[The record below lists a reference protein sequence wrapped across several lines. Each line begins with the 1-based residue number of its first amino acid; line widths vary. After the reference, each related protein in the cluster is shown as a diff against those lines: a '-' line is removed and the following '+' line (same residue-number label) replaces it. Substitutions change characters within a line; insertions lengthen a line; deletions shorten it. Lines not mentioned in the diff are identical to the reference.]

1 MRVAI
6 NVEQLFYRAPGGTGR
21 YTARLAAEIAR
32 AGDTVV
38 PFLAWHR
45 REEIAATFRRHGLEG
60 IGASRAVRL
69 PLPRPLLFDAWNTL
83 GAPAPQGLSK
93 AIRSAEIIH
102 ATSVA
107 VPPVRRVPLVVTVH
121 DAGFAVFP
129 EAYPRRGR
137 RFHVAGVRRAA
148 RSADVVIAPSEAAGD
163 EIAAHS
169 PIRRS
174 QIRVVHHGVDHHL
187 ADTVAVTD
195 VLSRRGLDDAPY
207 VFWVGS
213 LDPRKN
219 VGTLVAAMARL
230 VGRDGS
236 DGAPL
241 RLVLAG
247 PAGWKDEH
255 LFSDADLAA
264 LGDRLR
270 VLGAVDDDELRCLYA
285 GAACFAF
292 PSLHEG
298 FGLPVLEAMVQG
310 TPVVCADIPALREV
324 AGEAALFVTPTD
336 VEAWAEALGTVTG
349 DPARRQAL
357 VSAGTSRAAGFTW
370 DRAAAETRAIYREL
384 LGAPARGRR
393 R

>member
-1 MRVAI
+1 VRVAI

-21 YTARLAAEIAR
+21 YTARLTAEIAR

-45 REEIAATFRRHGLEG
+45 RADVAAAFRRHG
-60 IGASRAVRL
+60 IDSVDPDRAVRL

-83 GAPAPQGLSK
+83 GAPAPQGLSR

-102 ATSVA
+102 APSVA
-107 VPPVRRVPLVVTVH
+107 VPPVKGVPLVVSIH

-129 EAYPRRGR
+129 EAYPARGL

-148 RSADVVIAPSEAAGD
+148 QWADAVIAPTEAAAE
-163 EIAAHS
+163 EIVANS
-169 PIRRS
+169 PVRRS
-174 QIRVVHHGVDHHL
+174 QIRVVPHGVDRRL
-187 ADTVAVTD
+187 ADLVTLAD
-195 VLSRRGLDDAPY
+195 VLARRRLDDAPY

-230 VGRDGS
+230 VRDG
-236 DGAPL
+236 GFPH

-255 LFSDADLAA
+255 LFSDADLAV

-270 VLGAVDDDELRCLYA
+270 VLGRVDDEELLCLYA

-298 FGLPVLEAMVQG
+298 FGFPVLEAMVQG
-310 TPVVCADIPALREV
+310 TPVVCADIPTLREV
-324 AGEAALFVTPTD
+324 AGDAALLVAPTD
-336 VEAWAEALGTVTG
+336 VEAWAEALAAVTG
-349 DPARRQAL
+349 DAGRRQGLA
-357 VSAGTSRAAGFTW
+357 SAGTTRAAEFTW
-370 DRAAAETRAIYREL
+370 DRTVAETRAIYREL
-384 LGAPARGRR
+384 LGAPATGRR

>member
-32 AGDTVV
+32 TGDTVV

-45 REEIAATFRRHGLEG
+45 KEEVAATFRRHGLEG
-60 IGASRAVRL
+60 VGVDRAVRL

-102 ATSVA
+102 APSVA
-107 VPPVRRVPLVVTVH
+107 VPPVSRVPLVVTVH

-129 EAYPRRGR
+129 EAYPRRGL

-148 RSADVVIAPSEAAGD
+148 QWADAVIAPSEAAGD

-169 PIRRS
+169 PIHRS
-174 QIRVVHHGVDHHL
+174 QIRVVHHGVDHTL
-187 ADTVAVTD
+187 ADTAAVTD
-195 VLSRRGLDDAPY
+195 LLARRRLDDAPY

-230 VGRDGS
+230 VGG
-236 DGAPL
+236 GAVPH
-241 RLVLAG
+241 RLLLAG

-255 LFSDADLAA
+255 LFAEADLAA

-270 VLGAVDDDELRCLYA
+270 ILGPVDDEELRCLYA

-324 AGEAALFVTPTD
+324 AGEAALFVSPTEVD
-336 VEAWAEALGTVTG
+336 AWAEALVIVTG

-357 VSAGTSRAAGFTW
+357 GSAGTSRAAGFTW

-384 LGAPARGRR
+384 LGAPAAGRR